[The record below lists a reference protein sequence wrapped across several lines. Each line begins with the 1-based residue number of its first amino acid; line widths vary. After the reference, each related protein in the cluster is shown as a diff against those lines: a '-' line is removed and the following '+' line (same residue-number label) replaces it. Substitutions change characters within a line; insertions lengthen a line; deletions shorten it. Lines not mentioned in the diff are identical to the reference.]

1 MGSRLILI
9 TSIIVLIALIL
20 NIGKIASI
28 IGRVIKTLMP
38 AAIEI
43 TGCTTISVEGEYVLT
58 TDIIDAQGTCID
70 IQANNVI
77 LDCQGHTIDGIG
89 SGNGIYISRDHP
101 TDTNITIKNCI
112 ITDWVNGIYF
122 DNANNNTLS
131 NITANYNDVF
141 GIYIST
147 SNNNTLSNITAN
159 NNNYDGIR
167 LLESN
172 YNVITNI
179 TASNNT
185 YVGIRLAWSSNN
197 ILSDIIAN
205 YNKERGINLDFGG
218 NENNTLTN
226 LTLISNYF
234 GILFYNSTYN
244 RIVNAT
250 ISLSSSDAISLTE
263 NSNYNNITG
272 SVIRDGTSVYGTGA
286 IVVARSSY
294 NLIEGNY
301 LINNTIGVLL
311 FSNATNNWVKN
322 NTILNH
328 TRTIPCG
335 FSQSPCIDIPACGII
350 ISNLSAN
357 NIISG
362 NLIQGNGAE
371 ASETNPLQ
379 IAGGIMIGGA
389 TVLGGP
395 AIGIYGSNDN
405 LFYDNKLIG
414 NIPAGVGIDDSSGN
428 IFWNNILNNTLNI
441 NFAGPIYENYW
452 NTTAQPGQRI
462 YSPGYMIGG
471 NYWTNPNGN
480 GYSDICEDSDKDGFC
495 DDPYILNNNN
505 IDYLPL
511 SDEYV
516 YGDVTPP
523 TYSNYGHNSTIAGQ
537 PVTFYILFNDNIALH
552 PNGQWIFSTNNSG
565 VWINDTPI
573 NFTTTP
579 SWANVT
585 KILNSTPGIVIG
597 YRWYAKDN
605 SGNINNTPIFT
616 LTTTPPPDTTPPTYS
631 NNSTNSTLAGAAIS
645 HILYWQDNIGLSG
658 YIFSFD
664 NCTGNFVN
672 DSWVS
677 WTGNPLTAWSNVTKI
692 VNSTV
697 GCTIRWKVYAN
708 DTSNN
713 WNSSL
718 IYSYITTSPEAPPA
732 GPGPGGG
739 AGPGIAPPPSI
750 SVTTET
756 GRAVISL
763 SNLPAG
769 QTFNISTTEPT
780 LPIAQINFTTKNAI
794 SSAQI
799 NISVISLPAS
809 LPDLPNTY
817 KYLLITISNITS
829 DNIENI
835 RIAFMVEKTWLITNN
850 IDPETVAAYR
860 YVGTWT
866 KLPTT
871 KVSEDS
877 EHIYYISETP
887 GFSYFAIAGETISC
901 RCSDWEDAGCGISPC
916 LANEMKQT
924 RACTPAGCDIESRCI
939 SHPSCAPA
947 PTVIRVYWIVIL
959 VTVAIVIVILAI
971 IAKQKKK

>member
-616 LTTTPPPDTTPPTYS
+616 LTTTSTGWLSGWSYRKYINITEQSGNSLSDYQVLITLDTQTLISQGKMRSDCGDIRFTDSDGNTLLNYWLESGCNTANTRLWVKVPSIPASSTKKIYLYYGNATATSAS
-631 NNSTNSTLAGAAIS
+631 NGNATFILFDDFDTGLGKWYNFGSPSPFTFQNADFHDGWGYDSGGDSVYASGSYSTLLINVSQGITIESRQKQPICSNDDRWAF
-645 HILYWQDNIGLSG
+645 LFVGLGSQQSG
-658 YIFSFD
+658 YREDTGGLVHFGYNIRGS
-664 NCTGNFVN
+664 NVHNTGTGN
-672 DSWVS
+672 D
-677 WTGNPLTAWSNVTKI
+677 I
-692 VNSTV
+692 VYHSDYYD
-697 GCTIRWKVYAN
+697 G
-708 DTSNN
+708 
-713 WNSSL
+713 
-718 IYSYITTSPEAPPA
+718 
-732 GPGPGGG
+732 GGG
-739 AGPGIAPPPSI
+739 AFSEVNDQQFHRFTIKYDGGVKVEYYRDGVLKYTSTSIYNAPRTNDSLPIVLGGRSLSWHGECPNYLDYVLVRKFVSSEPTI
-750 SVTTET
+750 SVGAEE
-756 GRAVISL
+756 R
-763 SNLPAG
+763 
-769 QTFNISTTEPT
+769 
-780 LPIAQINFTTKNAI
+780 K
-794 SSAQI
+794 
-799 NISVISLPAS
+799 
-809 LPDLPNTY
+809 
-817 KYLLITISNITS
+817 
-829 DNIENI
+829 
-835 RIAFMVEKTWLITNN
+835 
-850 IDPETVAAYR
+850 
-860 YVGTWT
+860 
-866 KLPTT
+866 
-871 KVSEDS
+871 
-877 EHIYYISETP
+877 
-887 GFSYFAIAGETISC
+887 
-901 RCSDWEDAGCGISPC
+901 
-916 LANEMKQT
+916 
-924 RACTPAGCDIESRCI
+924 
-939 SHPSCAPA
+939 
-947 PTVIRVYWIVIL
+947 
-959 VTVAIVIVILAI
+959 
-971 IAKQKKK
+971 